1 MGRLTTTLVRDLGI
15 TLWMAW
21 SATCP
26 SLTYTTSS
34 FFVNKAKTTC
44 RKNLQTLLTSCMT
57 YDSLVER
64 AYLKEKHWVY
74 AIVMAA
80 MESLPVLYKQCTPK
94 EILQSILGKAY
105 LGASSKLLDNL
116 NDDVHTPEEA
126 LFSLE
131 NYLDALVYG
140 EYQKKTDTPVH
151 KAETAACEMATWIY
165 QELYDSPAFTVYA
178 ADCRTLVDGQ
188 ISSLEH
194 NRAEHVLPSLSDY
207 VQYITEKSIGDVWID
222 IDLCQFDALNED
234 LWRLKESNAYI
245 FKSSLLYDD
254 VQDLQEDIET
264 KSVNSVVILA
274 LERDV
279 ISLKDLDTMAPAEL
293 VEAIQQSGSADDI
306 LSLADAFFL
315 KGIYAFLDIKTPL
328 VDKKGLLQSFN
339 LVRLFNFR
347 KLLAMNKDIKTLKRA
362 LASFLD
368 FEYLRG
374 QIPEEIGA
382 LVW

>member
-1 MGRLTTTLVRDLGI
+1 MGRLTTTLVRNLGM

-26 SLTYTTSS
+26 SLKYRTSS
-34 FFVNKAKTTC
+34 FFISEAKVAC
-44 RKNLQTLLTSCMT
+44 RKNLKTLYNPCLT
-57 YDSLVER
+57 YDLLLKR

-74 AIVMAA
+74 AILMAA
-80 MESLPVLYKQCTPK
+80 MESLPVLYKQCANQ
-94 EILQSILGKAY
+94 EILQSILAKTY

-116 NDDVHTPEEA
+116 NDEIHTVDEA
-126 LFSLE
+126 LDSLE
-131 NYLDALVYG
+131 NYLHALIHGVYR
-140 EYQKKTDTPVH
+140 KKTDTPVQM
-151 KAETAACEMATWIY
+151 AESSACEIATWIY
-165 QELYDSPAFTVYA
+165 QSLYGSPVFNTYV

-194 NRAEHVLPSLSDY
+194 KNTAWPSLTDY
-207 VQYITEKSIGDVWID
+207 VQDIAEKSIGDVWID
-222 IDLCQFDALNED
+222 IDLCQFDELNND
-234 LWRLKESNAYI
+234 LWLLKKSNEYI

-274 LERDV
+274 LERGA
-279 ISLKDLDTMAPAEL
+279 ISYEDLDIMNPAEL
-293 VEAIQQSGSADDI
+293 AEVLRRSDSADDI
-306 LSLADAFFL
+306 IYLADTFFL
-315 KGIYAFLDIKTPL
+315 KGIYAFMDIETPAI
-328 VDKKGLLQSFN
+328 DKKGLLQSFY

-347 KLLAMNKDIKTLKRA
+347 KLLVMNKDVKTLKKA
-362 LASFLD
+362 LVSFSD
-368 FEYLRG
+368 FESLKE